1 MAIDGVLILLPVPLS
16 GKMRN
21 VYVVGTRSMACKNG
35 HSVYC
40 TRLEA
45 RLHLFEPAVLQSCAE
60 ESYCKQSSTMFG
72 GAEAEAAHMF
82 FKHASPVSF
91 YQSDRSISQLHR
103 PIHFFRQGQKH
114 LLARSG
120 MSEVS

>member
-1 MAIDGVLILLPVPLS
+1 MLWAPAAWHARMGILCIA
-16 GKMRN
+16 RDW
-21 VYVVGTRSMACKNG
+21 R
-35 HSVYC
+35 
-40 TRLEA
+40 RLDV
-45 RLHLFEPAVLQSCAE
+45 HLFEPAVLQSCAE

-91 YQSDRSISQLHR
+91 YQSDRYISQLHR
-103 PIHFFRQGQKH
+103 SVNFFRQGQKH